1 MNDTSYESKKNQNL
15 QTRKN
20 RDLQI
25 SKNRDLHTRKNR
37 DLHTSKNRDLH
48 TRASTFEMRASGK
61 PSTIEDLLPEI
72 ILGRAQ
78 KRGFG
83 LFLGQTESGAYIN
96 IYKNVIKV
104 LGTPDYLDFWWS
116 EREKALLIAAA
127 KIPDSNSLYIAGYTN
142 LDTKGLRMGNK
153 KLLTT
158 LKALLGLEAD
168 VGYKA
173 WGEYYTELKM
183 VAFRVDAFQVY
194 Y

>member
-1 MNDTSYESKKNQNL
+1 MTSSTHKLK
-15 QTRKN
+15 
-20 RDLQI
+20 
-25 SKNRDLHTRKNR
+25 
-37 DLHTSKNRDLH
+37 KNRDLH

-61 PSTIEDLLPEI
+61 PSAIEDLIPEI

-96 IYKNVIKV
+96 IYKNVIKA
-104 LGTPDYLDFWWS
+104 LGTPDYIDFWWS

-127 KIPDSNSLYIAGYTN
+127 KTPDNNSLNITGYAN

-158 LKALLGLEAD
+158 LKALLGLEPD

-183 VAFRVDAFQVY
+183 VAYRVDAFQAHNNAANKT
-194 Y
+194 